1 VAEIAPGPLRR
12 CASGMAPPAL
22 TSPNEKLVCR
32 SFTLGRLISTSR
44 ANWLN
49 EFRSRLTTCSSK
61 VPVPL
66 M

>member
-1 VAEIAPGPLRR
+1 
-12 CASGMAPPAL
+12 MAPPAL

-49 EFRSRLTTCSSK
+49 EFRSRLTTCNSK